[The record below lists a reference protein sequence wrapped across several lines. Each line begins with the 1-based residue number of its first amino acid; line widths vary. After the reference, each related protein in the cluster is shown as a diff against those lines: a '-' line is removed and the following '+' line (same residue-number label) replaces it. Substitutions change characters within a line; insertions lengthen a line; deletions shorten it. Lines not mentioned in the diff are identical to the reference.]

1 MSALVVRHAEP
12 RDLTTVATLIEEVE
26 RHYAATTIQ
35 PFDERSQ
42 QVELALFGT
51 PPLAYGLLAED
62 GDDLVGFAAY
72 SFLWPAAGS
81 THSLF
86 LKELFVRASA
96 RRLGAGTALMTHLQ
110 KIAEE
115 RPGCSRIEWQTEH
128 DSEARTF
135 YRSLGFHELEGKINF
150 RVEVR

>member
-1 MSALVVRHAEP
+1 MSALVVRDAEP
-12 RDLTTVATLIEEVE
+12 HDLATVATLIEEVE
-26 RHYAATTIQ
+26 RHYGATVIQ
-35 PFDERSQ
+35 PFDERLQ
-42 QVELALFGT
+42 QVENALFST
-51 PPLAYGLLAED
+51 PPLAYGLLVE
-62 GDDLVGFAAY
+62 GGGVVVGFAAY

-115 RPGCSRIEWQTEH
+115 RPDCSRIEWQTEH

-135 YRSLGFHELEGKINF
+135 YRSLGFTELEGKVNY